1 MANGDGK
8 LRGTASSVPRSLPSP
23 SAIQAWS
30 NSRCRSLPLRRDE
43 VFEYRRTHEIRR
55 QQALAQDEVVKL
67 LLIELAAQRRLGFLA
82 QGEQA
87 RIAIEVAVGL
97 SGAAESEALYF
108 FRGKGM
114 AQHHI
119 LLEHRV
125 GLRLRHR
132 TALQL
137 GVEESAGGAQ

>member
-8 LRGTASSVPRSLPSP
+8 LRGTASSVPRSLRSP

-30 NSRCRSLPLRRDE
+30 NSRCRSLPLRRNE
-43 VFEYRRTHEIRR
+43 VLEYRRTHEVRR
-55 QQALAQDEVVKL
+55 KQALAQDEVVKL
-67 LLIELAAQRRLGFLA
+67 LLIALAGHRGLGFLA
-82 QGEQA
+82 RGEQA

-97 SGAAESEALYF
+97 SGAAESEALDF
-108 FRGKGM
+108 FLGKGM

-132 TALQL
+132 PPLQL
-137 GVEESAGGAQ
+137 GVEEGAGGAQ